1 MASHLDVKCDVK
13 IWFSLKTLEA
23 GNSMCCWSGK
33 RWLVHPPCWNP
44 GTIFCTFL
52 FIDFHFHHAQTL
64 LQGLDEKCK
73 LGQEKG
79 KEPEDSWRR
88 STYCPHF
95 FVYTY
100 MYYFFHINFHFHFSQ
115 WGKEPEDSWRRSYRR
130 PRCSPLSLSGRDL
143 SPEHQK
149 DHCHDHDNHEEDIIL
164 IIIVILKIVLIMLT
178 IACISGQTILRQSG
192 GAASQDPEGRHV
204 TLVVKLLIVVMVMA
218 VIIMMIWLVAI
229 GHPGHHYSHMSF

>member
-1 MASHLDVKCDVK
+1 M
-13 IWFSLKTLEA
+13 
-23 GNSMCCWSGK
+23 
-33 RWLVHPPCWNP
+33 
-44 GTIFCTFL
+44 
-52 FIDFHFHHAQTL
+52 
-64 LQGLDEKCK
+64 K
-73 LGQEKG
+73 LGRLQY
-79 KEPEDSWRR
+79 
-88 STYCPHF
+88 TII
-95 FVYTY
+95 VYYRY
-100 MYYFFHINFHFHFSQ
+100 MCYFFHINFHFHFSQ

-149 DHCHDHDNHEEDIIL
+149 DHCHDHDNHEEDSIL
-164 IIIVILKIVLIMLT
+164 IIIVILVIILIMIIIVILIIILIMIIIVIIIIILIMLT